1 MTESLANDYNL
12 KRLMGGNPSDLF
24 SHLLSHFILEIL
36 NSALHFMIILFLI
49 KFAYFICLAGKKKN
63 HL

>member
-1 MTESLANDYNL
+1 
-12 KRLMGGNPSDLF
+12 MGGNPSDLF

-49 KFAYFICLAGKKKN
+49 KFDYFISFVKKN
-63 HL
+63 FTLAAGENRFK